1 LVLQNR
7 YHDNTLQFE
16 LSEEESKM
24 LRISLKDT
32 LRMYD
37 HILQQA
43 FQLEDNDPMHERLI
57 YDTEVMISK
66 YVLLFKKLML

>member
-1 LVLQNR
+1 
-7 YHDNTLQFE
+7 
-16 LSEEESKM
+16 
-24 LRISLKDT
+24 
-32 LRMYD
+32 MYD